1 MSPAD
6 RALVGPLAWTPQQKA
21 QYDVAF
27 FRGLARD
34 RQAQRVYLAKV
45 RIVETVRAKAPAQL
59 CGGCKDNNLCKGA
72 GRAGARPLGR
82 NGPPTGAAAENRK
95 RRKKSEAQRQKGAQ
109 KLQHSW
115 QRRCEAA
122 AAKPGGSPP
131 KILARVLACCGR
143 FFELLLPEGAERMQR
158 LRDEQQAQSPAMEVD
173 AGEAGLNAMRRGRGG
188 GEEGGSTSCS
198 ADGYWRAERRGGQ
211 NQQYNDDD
219 NCCARSRWAG
229 GSGEAACKDYA
240 WRGLPQRWS
249 ARTPTPPKP
258 IPPPTT
264 MPLPDPAT

>member
-82 NGPPTGAAAENRK
+82 NGPPTGAAR
-95 RRKKSEAQRQKGAQ
+95 
-109 KLQHSW
+109 
-115 QRRCEAA
+115 
-122 AAKPGGSPP
+122 
-131 KILARVLACCGR
+131 
-143 FFELLLPEGAERMQR
+143 
-158 LRDEQQAQSPAMEVD
+158 
-173 AGEAGLNAMRRGRGG
+173 
-188 GEEGGSTSCS
+188 
-198 ADGYWRAERRGGQ
+198 
-211 NQQYNDDD
+211 
-219 NCCARSRWAG
+219 
-229 GSGEAACKDYA
+229 
-240 WRGLPQRWS
+240 
-249 ARTPTPPKP
+249 
-258 IPPPTT
+258 
-264 MPLPDPAT
+264 